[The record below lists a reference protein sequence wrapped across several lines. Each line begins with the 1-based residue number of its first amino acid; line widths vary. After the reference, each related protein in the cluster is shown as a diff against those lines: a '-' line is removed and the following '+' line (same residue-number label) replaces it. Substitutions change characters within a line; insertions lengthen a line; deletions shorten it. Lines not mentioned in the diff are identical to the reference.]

1 VTARSRIAFGVLTVV
16 MLAVFA
22 LYFSGVWTVHT

>member
-1 VTARSRIAFGVLTVV
+1 MDLESVV

-22 LYFSGVWTVHT
+22 LMMIYLAYALLRPEKF